1 MTLSRRYFHCEPLVI
16 GDPQVKLGMR
26 VMTLNPAEVGADR
39 IMAAVAA
46 HETYGG
52 ALIVIDFGT
61 ATTFDVIDGAGDYR
75 GGVIAPGV
83 NLSIEALH
91 RAAAKL
97 PMVGVERPRPD
108 NSVLGS
114 SEEHTSEL
122 QSLMRISYA

>member
-1 MTLSRRYFHCEPLVI
+1 MSFRR
-16 GDPQVKLGMR
+16 R
-26 VMTLNPAEVGADR
+26 NPAEVGAGR

-52 ALIVIDFGT
+52 ALIFIDFGT
-61 ATTFDVIDGAGDYR
+61 ATTFDVVDRAGDYL

-97 PMVGVERPRPD
+97 PMVGVERPRPE
-108 NSVLGS
+108 NSGLGRS
-114 SEEHTSEL
+114 TMEAK
-122 QSLMRISYA
+122 QSGIY

>member
-97 PMVGVERPRPD
+97 PMDRKRVV
-108 NSVLGS
+108 
-114 SEEHTSEL
+114 
-122 QSLMRISYA
+122 